1 MNSKAPCKV
10 LVIDDDAE
18 IRYSL
23 ERVLSSNGYKV
34 VLAPSGEQGLQIANE
49 VSPSVILLDNRM
61 GGITGVEAL
70 QHLRTSVPK
79 SMVVLMTAYG
89 TTQTAIEAMKYG
101 AFDYIIKPF
110 DLKKIL
116 GIIKKAYSASED
128 LLVAENRYESLLNSE
143 DYKEGIVGDSEAMQE
158 VFKTMGQVTASDV
171 TVLITGESGTGKELV
186 ANAVHQHSLR
196 HQERFV
202 GVNCA
207 AIPENLI
214 ESELFGHEKGS
225 FTGAIQQHK
234 GQFEIAD
241 RGTIFLDEIGDMA
254 LTTQTKILRVLQE
267 GEIQRVGGNKSI
279 KVAVRLIAATNKNLE
294 EMVKQ
299 GRFREDLYY
308 RLNVVRVRLP
318 SLRERIADIPKL
330 VDFMLQ
336 RLQKKRKIQVN
347 GIANEVLTVF
357 SKYNWP
363 GNVRELENLVYRSA
377 VIAQGKTILLKDLP
391 EDIIKIVASKSDPQN
406 GGFKQGSH
414 RIESQKTI
422 SKENLSESKAIA
434 TSQDLSETL
443 IGIHR
448 EPLADLTVEKAYDY
462 IFEQFKKSGT
472 GLLLEKVEKEMI
484 QRTLTDNKGNQVKSA
499 KILGLTRVTLRKRI
513 TMYDLKY

>member
-1 MNSKAPCKV
+1 MSSKTICKV

-23 ERVLSSNGYKV
+23 ERVLSLRGYHV
-34 VLAPSGEQGLQIANE
+34 VLAPSGEEGLKIATE
-49 VSPSVILLDNRM
+49 VDPPVILLDNRM
-61 GGITGVEAL
+61 IGMTGIEAL
-70 QHLRTSVPK
+70 QHLRTVVPQ
-79 SMVVLMTAYG
+79 SMVVFMTAYG

-116 GIIKKAYSASED
+116 GIIQKAYSASED

-234 GQFEIAD
+234 GQFEVAD

-294 EMVKQ
+294 EMVKA
-299 GRFREDLYY
+299 GKFREDLYY

-318 SLRERIADIPKL
+318 SLRERIEDIPKL

-336 RLQKKRKIQVN
+336 RLQKKGKIKVN
-347 GIANEVLTVF
+347 GIANEVLTIF
-357 SKYNWP
+357 SRYNWP

-391 EDIIKIVASKSDPQN
+391 EDIIRIVEFNSDDKNSDLDQISEEI
-406 GGFKQGSH
+406 GS
-414 RIESQKTI
+414 EQTI
-422 SKENLSESKAIA
+422 NEDELSESKAI
-434 TSQDLSETL
+434 SSSKDLSETL
-443 IGIHR
+443 IGIPR
-448 EPLADLTVEKAYDY
+448 EPLANLTVEQAYDY
-462 IFEQFKKSGT
+462 IFEHFKKSGK

-484 QRTLTDNKGNQVKSA
+484 QRTLVDNGGNQVKSA

>member
-1 MNSKAPCKV
+1 MNPKPICKV

-18 IRYSL
+18 VRYSL
-23 ERVLSSNGYKV
+23 ERVLSSRDYQV
-34 VLAPSGEQGLQIANE
+34 VLSPSGEEGLKIVSE
-49 VSPSVILLDNRM
+49 VDPSVILLDNRM
-61 GGITGVEAL
+61 GGMTGIEAL
-70 QHLRTSVPK
+70 QHLRTIAPK
-79 SMVVLMTAYG
+79 SMVVFMTAYG

-116 GIIKKAYSASED
+116 GIIQKAYSASKD
-128 LLVAENRYESLLNSE
+128 LLVAENLYESLLNSE

-196 HQERFV
+196 HQEQFV

-234 GQFEIAD
+234 GQFEVAD

-267 GEIQRVGGNKSI
+267 GEIQRVGGNKNI

-294 EMVKQ
+294 EMVKE
-299 GRFREDLYY
+299 GKFREDLYY

-318 SLRERIADIPKL
+318 SLRERIEDIPKL
-330 VDFMLQ
+330 VDYMLQ
-336 RLQKKRKIQVN
+336 RLQKKRKIKVN

-357 SKYNWP
+357 SKYSWP

-391 EDIIKIVASKSDPQN
+391 DDIIRIVQSKNNSSANHINEISYQPEPQKN
-406 GGFKQGSH
+406 
-414 RIESQKTI
+414 I
-422 SKENLSESKAIA
+422 SNDNLSESNVIA
-434 TSQDLSETL
+434 SSQVLSETL

-484 QRTLTDNKGNQVKSA
+484 QRTLLDNRGNQVKSA
-499 KILGLTRVTLRKRI
+499 KVLGLTRVTLRKRI
-513 TMYDLKY
+513 TMYNLKY